1 MGALFDEILYKPLFN
16 GLVFLY
22 SSVALGDLG
31 LAIIF
36 LTVLIRIILFPL
48 FHESLRHQR
57 LTQELQPHIKKIQ
70 ETHKKNKEAQT
81 KAILELFAHHKANPL
96 TPIILILIQLPI
108 LFVLF
113 KIFNGG
119 INEESLSFLYSFVSR
134 PETINHTLL
143 GLVDLSRTSFSIVIL
158 ATAAQY
164 LQSIL
169 SVPKFKP
176 GVNLTQAEKIVHSM
190 VYVGP
195 VITAVVLISLPAAL
209 GLYWLTTTV
218 FSIFQQLII
227 NRTFSHGKSEEA
239 NI

>member
-1 MGALFDEILYKPLFN
+1 MGALFNEILYKPLFN
-16 GLVFLY
+16 GSVFLY
-22 SSVALGDLG
+22 NSVALGDLG

-70 ETHKKNKEAQT
+70 ETHKESKEAQT
-81 KAILELFAHHKANPL
+81 KAILELFSHHKANPL
-96 TPIILILIQLPI
+96 FPIILILIQLPI
-108 LFVLF
+108 LFMLF

-143 GLVDLSRTSFSIVIL
+143 GLVDLSRTSFYIVIL
-158 ATAAQY
+158 ATATQY

-169 SVPKFKP
+169 SIPKLKP
-176 GVNLTQAEKIVHSM
+176 GANLTQAEKIGRSM

-195 VITAVVLISLPAAL
+195 VITAVVLINLPAAL

-218 FSIFQQLII
+218 FSVFQQVII
-227 NRTFSHGKSEEA
+227 NRMFGHGESKGTNS
-239 NI
+239 